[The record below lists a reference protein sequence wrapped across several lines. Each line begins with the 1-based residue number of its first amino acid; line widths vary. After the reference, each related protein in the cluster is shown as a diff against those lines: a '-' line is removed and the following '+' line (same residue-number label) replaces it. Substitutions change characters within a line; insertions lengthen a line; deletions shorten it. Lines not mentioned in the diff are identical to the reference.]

1 VMVEQSLKEKTVKG
15 TFWSA
20 ADAFLGQGVT
30 FIVGL
35 VLARLLTPEEYG
47 LIGIITIFTTIMLG
61 VIDCGFS
68 NALIRRKEV
77 TDKDYNTLFF
87 FNLAVSILM
96 YFLLYAAA
104 PWIAQFFERPQLV
117 SLVRVMG
124 LLLVFQSL
132 SIVQYTVLNRNIDF
146 KIKTKANIISAIIS
160 GIVGITLALAGIGV
174 WALVAQQLVR
184 QLFYSIFLW
193 AFNRWLPSFNFSKE
207 SLAYMWRFGWKLLV
221 SGLLDRI
228 WAQLYQT
235 VVGKFYSPA
244 TLGQYSRSKEYASI
258 FSSNLTNIVQ
268 RVSYPA
274 LSQIQDDQAR
284 MVTAYRRVI
293 KMTM

>member
-1 VMVEQSLKEKTVKG
+1 MMVEQSLKEKTVKG
-15 TFWSA
+15 KFWSA
-20 ADAFLGQGVT
+20 ADAFWGQGVT

-47 LIGIITIFTTIMLG
+47 LIDIITIFTTIMLG

-96 YFLLYAAA
+96 YFLLYAAV

-132 SIVQYTVLNRNIDF
+132 SIVQYTVLSRNIDF

-184 QLFYSIFLW
+184 QLFYSIFL
-193 AFNRWLPSFNFSKE
+193 FFYGHLIDGCHRLI
-207 SLAYMWRFGWKLLV
+207 LV
-221 SGLLDRI
+221 RK
-228 WAQLYQT
+228 
-235 VVGKFYSPA
+235 V
-244 TLGQYSRSKEYASI
+244 
-258 FSSNLTNIVQ
+258 
-268 RVSYPA
+268 
-274 LSQIQDDQAR
+274 
-284 MVTAYRRVI
+284 
-293 KMTM
+293 